1 MSKLLFATSLLI
13 IVNLVG
19 LFFFRWVR
27 KNKYKVGDYVF
38 MKSDDG
44 HLELAEIVYVKWYM
58 RYDDIVDRPTYGVNF
73 IEGEHKGFSRDNI
86 PESAIFCKFKGER
99 LVLNEENS

>member
-1 MSKLLFATSLLI
+1 MSELIFATSLLI

-44 HLELAEIVYVKWYM
+44 HLELAEIVFVEWHI
-58 RYDDIVDRPTYGVNF
+58 RCDDIVTRPTYGVNF
-73 IEGEHKGFSRDNI
+73 IEGEYKGFGRDEI
-86 PESAIFCKFKGER
+86 PESAILCKFKGER

>member
-1 MSKLLFATSLLI
+1 MSELIFAVSLLI

-27 KNKYKVGDYVF
+27 KNKYKVGDYVYK
-38 MKSDDG
+38 KSDNG
-44 HLELAEIVYVKWYM
+44 RLELAEIVYVDWYM
-58 RYDDIVDRPTYGVNF
+58 RYDDIVDRPTYGITF
-73 IEGEHKGFSRDNI
+73 IEGEHKGFGRDEV

-99 LVLNEENS
+99 LIFNE

>member
-1 MSKLLFATSLLI
+1 MSKLIFATSLLI

-44 HLELAEIVYVKWYM
+44 HLELAEIVFVEWHI
-58 RYDDIVDRPTYGVNF
+58 RCDNIVNRPTYRVNF
-73 IEGEHKGFSRDNI
+73 IEGEHKGFSRDEV
-86 PESAIFCKFKGER
+86 PEDAIFCKFKGER
-99 LVLNEENS
+99 LVSNE

>member
-1 MSKLLFATSLLI
+1 MSKLIFATSLLI

-44 HLELAEIVYVKWYM
+44 HLELAEIVFVEWHI
-58 RYDDIVDRPTYGVNF
+58 RCDNIVNRPTYGVNF
-73 IEGEHKGFSRDNI
+73 IEGEHKGFGRDEV
-86 PESAIFCKFKGER
+86 PEDAIFCKFKGER
-99 LVLNEENS
+99 LISNE

>member
-1 MSKLLFATSLLI
+1 MSELIFAVSLLI

-19 LFFFRWVR
+19 LFFFRWVY
-27 KNKYKVGDYVF
+27 KNKYKVGDYVY
-38 MKSDDG
+38 MKSDNG
-44 HLELAEIVYVKWYM
+44 HLELAEIVYVDWHM

-73 IEGEHKGFSRDNI
+73 IEGEHKGFGRDEV
-86 PESAIFCKFKGER
+86 PENAILCKFKGER